1 MGYGFTFSAAFMI
14 AAFFY
19 LFLAHIPPLVHVSF
33 LPPSPWFL
41 TILVGLVPLTTLGAM
56 LVNLKATW
64 SSVDLLNRLS
74 TGMAVALLALGL
86 SEGIWQNL
94 AFPAVPP
101 LQFFIMLLITAVGAT
116 VGTAPRAS
124 ARIFRSVTWATRR
137 MRRVAMTLAIVLG
150 AGLGFAL
157 TNGFSDGLF
166 SLLGIALGI
175 AVAMLLVRRSDNLVR
190 QNYPTP

>member
-19 LFLAHIPPLVHVSF
+19 LFLSHIPPLVHVSF

-41 TILVGLVPLTTLGAM
+41 AVLVGLVPLTTLGAM

-64 SSVDLLNRLS
+64 GSTDMLNRMS

-86 SEGIWQNL
+86 SEGVWQNL

-116 VGTAPRAS
+116 VGTAPRVS

>member
-1 MGYGFTFSAAFMI
+1 
-14 AAFFY
+14 
-19 LFLAHIPPLVHVSF
+19 
-33 LPPSPWFL
+33 
-41 TILVGLVPLTTLGAM
+41 M

-64 SSVDLLNRLS
+64 SSVDMLNRMS

-116 VGTAPRAS
+116 VGTAPRIS

-137 MRRVAMTLAIVLG
+137 VRRVVLALAIVLG

-157 TNGFSDGLF
+157 TNGFAYGLF

-175 AVAMLLVRRSDNLVR
+175 AVAMLLVRCADSLIT